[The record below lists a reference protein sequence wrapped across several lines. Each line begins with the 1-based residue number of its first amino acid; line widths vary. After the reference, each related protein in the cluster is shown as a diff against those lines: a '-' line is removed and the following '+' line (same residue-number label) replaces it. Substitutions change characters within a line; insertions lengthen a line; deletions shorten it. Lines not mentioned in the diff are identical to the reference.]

1 MLAYFEEHLVFNEAQ
16 DEDDLNGIGN
26 VNMTGVDD
34 DDL

>member
-1 MLAYFEEHLVFNEAQ
+1 MLAYFEEHLVFNTAEE
-16 DEDDLNGIGN
+16 EDTNGN